1 MSTSIFSNQD
11 SNPLDCLSE
20 NMATDIAAQDREA
33 LKATRKKK
41 PRYML
46 REEKALATT
55 NIKARKY
62 GLVLPDNPEAIEY
75 EKTHCISCG
84 ARHHD
89 KDAYKQLDINYLAL
103 LEKLGQKSLGML
115 CCACFDRV
123 KNSDQVLEISQEEPD
138 GRTLQEIYDPENAR
152 PAPKCNPRIKFGT
165 RQGDEVEREHT
176 IDSLFRGSYNSRYG
190 C

>member
-1 MSTSIFSNQD
+1 
-11 SNPLDCLSE
+11 
-20 NMATDIAAQDREA
+20 MAADIATQDREA

-41 PRYML
+41 PSYMF

-62 GLVLPDNPEAIEY
+62 GLTLPDNPEAIEY

-84 ARHHD
+84 TRHHN
-89 KDAYKQLDINYLAL
+89 KDAYKQLDINYIAL

-115 CCACFDRV
+115 CCACFGRV
-123 KNSDQVLEISQEEPD
+123 KDSDKVMEISYEEPD
-138 GRTLQEIYDPENAR
+138 SHTLQEIYDPVNAK
-152 PAPKCNPRIKFGT
+152 PAPKYSPRIKFDIK
-165 RQGDEVEREHT
+165 QGDEVERENT
-176 IDSLFRGSYNSRYG
+176 ISSLFRGSYNSRYN